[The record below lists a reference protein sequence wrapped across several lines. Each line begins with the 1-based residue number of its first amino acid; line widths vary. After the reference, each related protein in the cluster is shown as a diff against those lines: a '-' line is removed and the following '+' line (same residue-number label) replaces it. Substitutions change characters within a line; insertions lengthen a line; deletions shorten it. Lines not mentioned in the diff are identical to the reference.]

1 MQFPLFRYNINM
13 HYWKGIFCGILT
25 SATFGMIPLFTLPLI
40 RGGMSFPSI
49 LFYRFLLA
57 ALLLGAVLFLGR
69 KSFRVTWEELTAL
82 SWLSVLYTGSAL
94 FLFWGYDYLPSGV
107 ATTIIFLYPVF
118 VAVIMALFFGEKPSW
133 LVYLAILLA
142 LVGVALLSGVGSAEG
157 IQLKGVLIEVLSAL
171 SYGLYIVG
179 VNQSC
184 VKHMGALKLT
194 FYIFLFDTITFLL
207 FAVWKG
213 GLQPVPAG
221 WGNINLVLLALVPTV
236 FSNLSLVYAIKN
248 IGSTFSSVL
257 GAFEPLTA
265 MVIGVLVFG
274 EPFTRQ
280 LAWGLV
286 CVICAV
292 CLIILSPVIIKGW
305 RRGKLFYIT
314 RLRGVH
320 RNLFPYD

>member
-1 MQFPLFRYNINM
+1 MLDIVL
-13 HYWKGIFCGILT
+13 KILG
-25 SATFGMIPLFTLPLI
+25 F
-40 RGGMSFPSI
+40 
-49 LFYRFLLA
+49 
-57 ALLLGAVLFLGR
+57 
-69 KSFRVTWEELTAL
+69 
-82 SWLSVLYTGSAL
+82 
-94 FLFWGYDYLPSGV
+94 
-107 ATTIIFLYPVF
+107 F
-118 VAVIMALFFGEKPSW
+118 VAVIMAVFFGEKPSFFT
-133 LVYLAILLA
+133 YTAIVMA

-157 IQLKGVLIEVLSAL
+157 VKIKGVLIEIMSAL

-194 FYIFLFDTITFLL
+194 FYVFLFDAVTLLL

-213 GLQPVPAG
+213 GLQPVPG
-221 WGNINLVLLALVPTV
+221 GMGQVNLVLLALVPTV
-236 FSNLSLVYAIKN
+236 LSNLSLVYAIKN

-265 MVIGVLVFG
+265 MIIGVLVFS
-274 EPFTRQ
+274 EPFTRA

-286 CVICAV
+286 LIICAV
-292 CLIILSPVIIKGW
+292 SLIILAPVLTKGW
-305 RRGKLFYIT
+305 RRGKFFYIT

>member
-1 MQFPLFRYNINM
+1 M

-25 SATFGMIPLFTLPLI
+25 SATFGMIPLFTLPI
-40 RGGMSFPSI
+40 IAEGMTFPSI
-49 LFYRFLLA
+49 LFYRFFLA
-57 ALLLGAVLFLGR
+57 AVLLGGILFLAR
-69 KSFRVTWEELTAL
+69 KSFTVTPKELLTLA
-82 SWLSVLYTGSAL
+82 WLSVLYTGSAL
-94 FLFWGYDYLPSGV
+94 FLFWGYNYLPSGA

-118 VAVIMALFFGEKPSW
+118 VAVIMALFFGEKPSFFTYTAI
-133 LVYLAILLA
+133 VMALA
-142 LVGVALLSGVGSAEG
+142 GVALLSGVGSSEG
-157 IQLKGVLIEVLSAL
+157 VQVKGVLIEMMSAL

-194 FYIFLFDTITFLL
+194 FYIFLFDTVTFLL
-207 FAVWKG
+207 FAVWQR
-213 GLQPVPAG
+213 GLQPVPG
-221 WGNINLVLLALVPTV
+221 GSSQVNLLLLALVPTV
-236 FSNLSLVYAIKN
+236 LSNLSLVYAIKN

-265 MVIGVLVFG
+265 MLIGVLVFH
-274 EPFTRQ
+274 EPFTHG

-286 CVICAV
+286 LVIGAV
-292 CLIILSPVIIKGW
+292 SLIILAPVLTKGW

-320 RNLFPYD
+320 RNLFPYN

>member
-1 MQFPLFRYNINM
+1 MGREPI
-13 HYWKGIFCGILT
+13 
-25 SATFGMIPLFTLPLI
+25 A
-40 RGGMSFPSI
+40 
-49 LFYRFLLA
+49 LLA
-57 ALLLGAVLFLGR
+57 QFVYLAQELFALA
-69 KSFRVTWEELTAL
+69 
-82 SWLSVLYTGSAL
+82 WLSLLYTGSAL

-118 VAVIMALFFGEKPSW
+118 VAVIMAVFFGEKPSFFT
-133 LVYLAILLA
+133 YTAIVMA

-157 IQLKGVLIEVLSAL
+157 VKIKGVLIEIMSAL

-194 FYIFLFDTITFLL
+194 FYVFLFDAVTFLL
-207 FAVWKG
+207 FAAWKG
-213 GLQPVPAG
+213 GLQPVPG
-221 WGNINLVLLALVPTV
+221 GMGQVNLVLLALVPTV
-236 FSNLSLVYAIKN
+236 LSNLSLVYAIKN

-265 MVIGVLVFG
+265 MIIGVLVFS
-274 EPFTRQ
+274 EPFTRA

-286 CVICAV
+286 LIIWAV
-292 CLIILSPVIIKGW
+292 SLIILAPVLTKGW
-305 RRGKLFYIT
+305 RRGKFFYIT

>member
-1 MQFPLFRYNINM
+1 M

-25 SATFGMIPLFTLPLI
+25 SATFGMIPLFTLPI
-40 RGGMSFPSI
+40 IAEGMTFPSI
-49 LFYRFLLA
+49 LFYRFFLA
-57 ALLLGAVLFLGR
+57 ALLLGGILFLAR
-69 KSFRVTWEELTAL
+69 KSFTVTPKELLTLA
-82 SWLSVLYTGSAL
+82 WLSVLYTGSAL
-94 FLFWGYDYLPSGV
+94 FLFWGYNYLPSGA

-118 VAVIMALFFGEKPSW
+118 VAVIMALFFGENPSFFTYTAI
-133 LVYLAILLA
+133 VMALA
-142 LVGVALLSGVGSAEG
+142 GVALLSGVGSSEG
-157 IQLKGVLIEVLSAL
+157 VQVKGVLIEMMSAL

-194 FYIFLFDTITFLL
+194 FYIFLFDTVTFLL
-207 FAVWKG
+207 FAVWQG
-213 GLQPVPAG
+213 GLQPVPG
-221 WGNINLVLLALVPTV
+221 GSSQVNLLLLALVPTV
-236 FSNLSLVYAIKN
+236 LSNLSLVYAIKN

-265 MVIGVLVFG
+265 MLIGVLVFH
-274 EPFTRQ
+274 EPFTHG

-286 CVICAV
+286 LVIGAV
-292 CLIILSPVIIKGW
+292 SLIILAPVLTKGW

-320 RNLFPYD
+320 RNLFPYN

>member
-1 MQFPLFRYNINM
+1 M

-25 SATFGMIPLFTLPLI
+25 SSTFGMIPLFTLPI
-40 RGGMSFPSI
+40 IAEGMRFPSI
-49 LFYRFLLA
+49 LFYRFFLA
-57 ALLLGAVLFLGR
+57 AVLLGGILFLAR
-69 KSFRVTWEELTAL
+69 KSFTVTPKELLTLA
-82 SWLSVLYTGSAL
+82 WLSVLYTGSAL
-94 FLFWGYDYLPSGV
+94 FLFWGYNYLPSGA

-118 VAVIMALFFGEKPSW
+118 VAVIMALFFGENPSFFTYTAI
-133 LVYLAILLA
+133 VMALA
-142 LVGVALLSGVGSAEG
+142 GVALLSGVGSSEG
-157 IQLKGVLIEVLSAL
+157 VQVKGVLIEMMSAL

-194 FYIFLFDTITFLL
+194 FYIFLFDTVTFLL
-207 FAVWKG
+207 FAVWQG
-213 GLQPVPAG
+213 GLQPVPG
-221 WGNINLVLLALVPTV
+221 GSSQVNLLLLALVPTV
-236 FSNLSLVYAIKN
+236 LSNLSLVYAIKN

-265 MVIGVLVFG
+265 MLIGVLVFH
-274 EPFTRQ
+274 EPFTHG

-286 CVICAV
+286 LVIGAV
-292 CLIILSPVIIKGW
+292 SLIILAPVLTKGW

-320 RNLFPYD
+320 RNLFPYN

>member
-1 MQFPLFRYNINM
+1 M

-25 SATFGMIPLFTLPLI
+25 SATFGMIPLFTLPI
-40 RGGMSFPSI
+40 IAEGMTFPSI
-49 LFYRFLLA
+49 LFYRFFLA
-57 ALLLGAVLFLGR
+57 AVLLGGILFLAR
-69 KSFRVTWEELTAL
+69 KSFTVTPKELLTLA
-82 SWLSVLYTGSAL
+82 WLSVLYTGSAL
-94 FLFWGYDYLPSGV
+94 FLFWGYNYLPSGA

-118 VAVIMALFFGEKPSW
+118 VAVIMALFFGEKPSFFTYTAI
-133 LVYLAILLA
+133 VMALA
-142 LVGVALLSGVGSAEG
+142 GVALLSGVGSSEG
-157 IQLKGVLIEVLSAL
+157 VQVKGMLIEMMSAL

-194 FYIFLFDTITFLL
+194 FYIFLFDTVTLLL
-207 FAVWKG
+207 FAVWQG
-213 GLQPVPAG
+213 GLQPVPG
-221 WGNINLVLLALVPTV
+221 GSSQVNLLLLALVPTV
-236 FSNLSLVYAIKN
+236 LSNLSLVYAIKN

-265 MVIGVLVFG
+265 MLIGVLVFH
-274 EPFTRQ
+274 EPFTHG

-286 CVICAV
+286 LVIGAV
-292 CLIILSPVIIKGW
+292 SLIILAPVLTKGW

-320 RNLFPYD
+320 RNLFPYN

>member
-1 MQFPLFRYNINM
+1 ML
-13 HYWKGIFCGILT
+13 
-25 SATFGMIPLFTLPLI
+25 
-40 RGGMSFPSI
+40 FPSI
-49 LFYRFLLA
+49 LFYRFFLA
-57 ALLLGAVLFLGR
+57 AVLLGLVLFLGR
-69 KSFRVTWEELTAL
+69 KSLKVTPQELFAL
-82 SWLSVLYTGSAL
+82 AWLSLLYTGSAL

-118 VAVIMALFFGEKPSW
+118 VAVIMAVFFGEKPSFFA
-133 LVYLAILLA
+133 YTAIVMA

-157 IQLKGVLIEVLSAL
+157 VKIKGVLIEIMSAL

-194 FYIFLFDTITFLL
+194 FYVFLFDAVTFLL

-213 GLQPVPAG
+213 GLQPVPG
-221 WGNINLVLLALVPTV
+221 GMGQVNLVLLALVPTV
-236 FSNLSLVYAIKN
+236 LSNLSLVYAIKN

-265 MVIGVLVFG
+265 MIIGVLVFS
-274 EPFTRQ
+274 EPFTRA

-286 CVICAV
+286 LIICAV
-292 CLIILSPVIIKGW
+292 SLIILAPVLTKGW
-305 RRGKLFYIT
+305 RRGKFFYIT

>member
-1 MQFPLFRYNINM
+1 ML
-13 HYWKGIFCGILT
+13 
-25 SATFGMIPLFTLPLI
+25 
-40 RGGMSFPSI
+40 FPSI
-49 LFYRFLLA
+49 LFYRFFLA
-57 ALLLGAVLFLGR
+57 AVLLGLVLFLGR
-69 KSFRVTWEELTAL
+69 KSLKVTPQELFAL
-82 SWLSVLYTGSAL
+82 AWLSLLYTGSAL

-118 VAVIMALFFGEKPSW
+118 VAVIMAVFFGEKPSFFT
-133 LVYLAILLA
+133 YTAIVMA
-142 LVGVALLSGVGSAEG
+142 LVGVALLSGVGSTEG
-157 IQLKGVLIEVLSAL
+157 VKIKGVLIEIMSAL

-194 FYIFLFDTITFLL
+194 FYVFLFDAVTFLL

-213 GLQPVPAG
+213 GLQPVPG
-221 WGNINLVLLALVPTV
+221 GMGQVNLVLLALVPTV
-236 FSNLSLVYAIKN
+236 LSNLSLVYAIKN

-265 MVIGVLVFG
+265 MIIGVLVFS
-274 EPFTRQ
+274 EPFTRA

-286 CVICAV
+286 LIIWAV
-292 CLIILSPVIIKGW
+292 SLIILAPVLTKGW
-305 RRGKLFYIT
+305 RRGKFFYIT

>member
-1 MQFPLFRYNINM
+1 M

-25 SATFGMIPLFTLPLI
+25 SATFGMIPLFTLPI
-40 RGGMSFPSI
+40 IAEGMTFPSI
-49 LFYRFLLA
+49 LFYRFFLA
-57 ALLLGAVLFLGR
+57 AVLLGGILFLAR
-69 KSFRVTWEELTAL
+69 KSFTVTPKELLTLA
-82 SWLSVLYTGSAL
+82 WLSVLYTGSAL
-94 FLFWGYDYLPSGV
+94 FLFWGYNYLPSGA

-118 VAVIMALFFGEKPSW
+118 VAVIMALFFGEKPSFFTYTAI
-133 LVYLAILLA
+133 VMALA
-142 LVGVALLSGVGSAEG
+142 GVALLSGVGSSEG
-157 IQLKGVLIEVLSAL
+157 VQVKGVLIEMMSAL

-194 FYIFLFDTITFLL
+194 FYIFLFDTVTFLL
-207 FAVWKG
+207 FAVWQG
-213 GLQPVPAG
+213 GLQPVPG
-221 WGNINLVLLALVPTV
+221 GSSQVNLLLLALVPTV
-236 FSNLSLVYAIKN
+236 LSNLSLVYAIKN

-265 MVIGVLVFG
+265 MLIGVLVFH
-274 EPFTRQ
+274 EPFTHG

-286 CVICAV
+286 LVIGAV
-292 CLIILSPVIIKGW
+292 SLIILAPVLTKGW

-320 RNLFPYD
+320 RNLFPYN